1 MNGWSATSA
10 KKKRF
15 YGSRCDEISERIDN
29 INMICFRK
37 NNLKAEIGTNVIFRK
52 CLWYCTQF
60 TNINLK

>member
-1 MNGWSATSA
+1 MFKKNDANGWRATSA

-15 YGSRCDEISERIDN
+15 YVRCDVISERIDN

-52 CLWYCTQF
+52 C
-60 TNINLK
+60 